1 MTKTKTTTKTKV
13 AVALAAGAVVAA
25 AGFAG
30 AFMAKEHPETFRASM
45 EEMGIL
51 EPTPDLVTAD
61 IYLDESDLL
70 NVVVKNVG
78 KADVPEE
85 EEGFYIY
92 IYFDGDLEWTYRATS
107 LLDNGFLTAGGSGV
121 ITPEILSNSAKI
133 KVCTD
138 YSDVVKETNEKNN
151 CNEKYIALDSG
162 GDGETSD
169 GTSAG
174 PGDGTSAGG
183 DDGTSA
189 AGDDQEVKC
198 KDSDNGFMPYKYGV
212 AEVGSVVAKDVCVL
226 QADQGA
232 QVTYVMACNPAVDPG
247 CLLDEYV
254 CKDAETI
261 GHAMYECED
270 YCYKGECRQK
280 PDTEGDGSGDP
291 DPVDNPPTAV
301 APPIIPVD
309 TSTPVDSSSTSGG
322 GVTGGTSTGGGV
334 DGGAS
339 SSAGSF

>member
-13 AVALAAGAVVAA
+13 AVALASGAVIAA

-45 EEMGIL
+45 EEIGIL
-51 EPTPDLVTAD
+51 EPTPDLVAAD

-70 NVVVKNVG
+70 NVVVKNTG
-78 KADVPEE
+78 KADVPAE

-107 LLDNGFLTAGGSGV
+107 LVDNGFLTAGGSGV
-121 ITPEILSNSAKI
+121 ITPEILSNSAKV
-133 KVCTD
+133 KFCVD

-162 GDGETSD
+162 GDGQTSD

-174 PGDGTSAGG
+174 PGDGTSAGPG
-183 DDGTSA
+183 DGTSA
-189 AGDDQEVKC
+189 GPGDDDQEVTC
-198 KDSDNGFMPYKYGV
+198 KDSDNGFMPYKFGI
-212 AEVGSVVAKDVCVL
+212 AEAGSVIGKDVCVL
-226 QADQGA
+226 QADQGTA
-232 QVTYVMACNPAVDPG
+232 VTYVIACNPAVDPG

-254 CKDAETI
+254 CKDSETV
-261 GHAMYECED
+261 GHAMYQCED

-280 PDTEGDGSGDP
+280 PDTEGDASGDP
-291 DPVDNPPTAV
+291 DPVLDPPTAV
-301 APPIIPVD
+301 APVIIPVD
-309 TSTPVDSSSTSGG
+309 ASSTTGG
-322 GVTGGTSTGGGV
+322 GDVTGGTSTGAGV

-339 SSAGSF
+339 NTTSSY